1 MKGKTMT
8 NRHSIALGALV
19 GLAALALAGCRQSR
33 EAGNA
38 ASAPGNKTV
47 FGAPAPTPTPAAVA
61 SATPSPRSIMQPDV
75 IAEPIVP
82 PPPMPFD
89 ATIGFPEGGSK
100 LDEAAT
106 QALDAVLA
114 NPVTA
119 TGGAIVLRGSS
130 DSRGSDADNKAA
142 SKTRAEAVAHYLE
155 KHGVAK
161 DRLTVIALGEDRPV
175 APNANLD
182 GSDNPQ
188 GRAKNRRVD
197 LTVSPGGAPAAAP
210 SPAPS
215 PSPSAT
221 PGQSQ
226 TP

>member
-1 MKGKTMT
+1 MT
-8 NRHSIALGALV
+8 YRHTIKASALAG
-19 GLAALALAGCRQSR
+19 LALAGCQQANQPAKNAAQPA
-33 EAGNA
+33 AGN
-38 ASAPGNKTV
+38 SIVLG
-47 FGAPAPTPTPAAVA
+47 APTPTP
-61 SATPSPRSIMQPDV
+61 SPTATPSPRSIMQPDV
-75 IAEPIVP
+75 VATPIAP

-89 ATIGFPEGGSK
+89 ATIGFPEGGTR
-100 LDEAAT
+100 LDAAAT

-142 SKTRAEAVAHYLE
+142 SKRRAEAVARYLE
-155 KHGVAK
+155 AHGVAK

-182 GSDNPQ
+182 GSDNPA

-197 LTVSPGGAPAAAP
+197 LTVSPGSAAEAP
-210 SPAPS
+210 SGPTPGA
-215 PSPSAT
+215 SPSAA
-221 PGQSQ
+221 PDQPQ
-226 TP
+226 

>member
-1 MKGKTMT
+1 MT
-8 NRHSIALGALV
+8 HRHTLTASALAG
-19 GLAALALAGCRQSR
+19 LALAGCQQ
-33 EAGNA
+33 ANQKDGNA
-38 ASAPGNKTV
+38 AAPATGNRTV
-47 FGAPAPTPTPAAVA
+47 FGAPAPAPRPTPVP
-61 SATPSPRSIMQPDV
+61 SATPSPRSIMQPDIV
-75 IAEPIVP
+75 ATPIAP

-89 ATIGFPEGGSK
+89 ATIGFPEGGAK
-100 LDEAAT
+100 LDDAAT

-142 SKTRAEAVAHYLE
+142 SKKRAEAVAHYLE
-155 KHGVAK
+155 THGVAK

-182 GSDNPQ
+182 GSDNPA
-188 GRAKNRRVD
+188 GRARNRRVD
-197 LTVSPGGAPAAAP
+197 ITVSPGGAPEPAA
-210 SPAPS
+210 SPTPS

-221 PGQSQ
+221 PGQRQS
-226 TP
+226 P

>member
-1 MKGKTMT
+1 MT
-8 NRHSIALGALV
+8 YSHTIRAGALA
-19 GLAALALAGCRQSR
+19 GLALAGCQQANQK
-33 EAGNA
+33 AGNA
-38 ASAPGNKTV
+38 AQPATGNRTV
-47 FGAPAPTPTPAAVA
+47 FGAPAPTPSPTAVA

-89 ATIGFPEGGSK
+89 ATIGFPEGGAK
-100 LDEAAT
+100 LDPAAT
-106 QALDAVLA
+106 QALDALLA

-142 SKTRAEAVAHYLE
+142 SKARAEAAAHYLE
-155 KHGVAK
+155 AHGIAK

-182 GSDNPQ
+182 GSDNPE

-197 LTVSPGGAPAAAP
+197 LTVSPGDQPAAAP

-215 PSPSAT
+215 PSPSAA
-221 PGQSQ
+221 PDQRQ
-226 TP
+226 